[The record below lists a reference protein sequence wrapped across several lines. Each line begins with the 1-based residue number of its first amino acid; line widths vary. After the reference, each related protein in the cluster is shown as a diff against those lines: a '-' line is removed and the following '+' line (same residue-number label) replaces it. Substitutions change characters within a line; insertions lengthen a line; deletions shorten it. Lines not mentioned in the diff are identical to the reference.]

1 MDGVPLVQPEWISVG
16 AGSLTNC
23 VECGATRRIYIGCLI
38 STGGPCV
45 DEGDAMY
52 SAQLIQQLYNSAL
65 FSAAVVEAPDGLE
78 IVSSVA
84 MYMSGAK
91 YPVLLYRSAIR
102 LMDPDFDGSANA
114 AEKMAVYLNRVCCY
128 PVFAEMVKS
137 GRGVM
142 VRA

>member
-1 MDGVPLVQPEWISVG
+1 MDGVPLVQPERKTLGLGVM
-16 AGSLTNC
+16 ANC
-23 VECGATRRIYIGCLI
+23 DECGNSAHIYRV
-38 STGGPCV
+38 SDQHGGPCV

-114 AEKMAVYLNRVCCY
+114 AEKMAEYLNRVCCY

-137 GRGVM
+137 GRAVA